1 MATAIEVNL
10 ADVLNRLARGTS
22 LTREE
27 AADALRAVMTGAVSE
42 IQTAALLT
50 ALRTK
55 GETID
60 EVAGFAESMRA
71 HALQVTL
78 IADDRP
84 VVDTCG
90 TGGDGYHTFNV
101 STTAAFVVA
110 GAGVLVAKHGNRA
123 ASSKTGSADLLEAL
137 GASIVASPDRVA
149 ESVARTGFGYM
160 HAPEYHPAMR
170 YVMPVRRGLG
180 FPTIFNILGPLS
192 NPAGVLRQVI
202 GVRDQPT
209 ARTMANVLAQLGSER
224 VLIVTSPEGADELT
238 LTGPNCV
245 VDYDRDRGT
254 VEEYTVDARDYGLM
268 HAELGAIRGGDA
280 AENAVITTRVLDG
293 EDSAYRQTVVL
304 NAAAALVAS
313 GSVASFG
320 DAIALAQD
328 SIDSGAA
335 RQTVGAFVAF
345 SNQPAEEAVA

>member
-1 MATAIEVNL
+1 M
-10 ADVLNRLARGTS
+10 
-22 LTREE
+22 
-27 AADALRAVMTGAVSE
+27 
-42 IQTAALLT
+42 
-50 ALRTK
+50 
-55 GETID
+55 
-60 EVAGFAESMRA
+60 
-71 HALQVTL
+71 
-78 IADDRP
+78 
-84 VVDTCG
+84 
-90 TGGDGYHTFNV
+90 
-101 STTAAFVVA
+101 
-110 GAGVLVAKHGNRA
+110 
-123 ASSKTGSADLLEAL
+123 
-137 GASIVASPDRVA
+137 
-149 ESVARTGFGYM
+149 
-160 HAPEYHPAMR
+160 
-170 YVMPVRRGLG
+170 LG

-192 NPAGVLRQVI
+192 NPAGVRRQVI

-280 AENAVITTRVLDG
+280 AENAAITTRVLDG

-345 SNQPAEEAVA
+345 SNQPADGSSRVTTPIETGTILDRILARTAADLVERKARESVCRPRAARSWQCRCGDR